1 MRKDEQLIQ
10 DFVACF
16 EKLDEMRA
24 HEFDAPGIA
33 LAVGEP
39 DAYGDRRWKPVKSK
53 TERSY
58 LEPIYAKIHARFPPL
73 YEHLV
78 LSYRWAEVD
87 LASLRLFANPPGP
100 DLLGLLGEMTKDAFL
115 STHLLKSG
123 FIPFGKGPGGEYD
136 PVCFDLNARKQNAE
150 YRIVRLDHKEILCFS
165 RAKIVAELAPTFRQL
180 VRQTIDRACKV

>member
-1 MRKDEQLIQ
+1 MRKDEKLIE
-10 DFVACF
+10 DFVACSA
-16 EKLDEMRA
+16 KLDEMRA
-24 HEFDAPGIA
+24 DEFDAPGTA
-33 LAVGEP
+33 LAVGGT
-39 DAYGDRRWKPVKSK
+39 DAYGHRRWKPVKST
-53 TERSY
+53 TERSC
-58 LEPIYAKIHARFPPL
+58 LEPIYAKIPARLPPL

-87 LASLRLFANPPGP
+87 LDSFRLLANPPGP
-100 DLLGLLGEMTKDAFL
+100 DLLGLFGEMTKDAFL

-123 FIPFGKGPGGEYD
+123 FIPFGKGPGGDYD

-150 YRIVRLDHKEILCFS
+150 YGIVKLDHEEILCFS